1 MVPKRRSLRG
11 KGPTPRAE
19 ERTWHKAYK
28 EKELRE
34 KRKAANPYLAAKKR
48 GEEKRKGAEEIII
61 GRNACLEA
69 LKTPM
74 EASRDEFWNKL
85 KRM

>member
-1 MVPKRRSLRG
+1 MKEESESLGTHIQGNNGYEKDFMTMQGLPEGPCYVRSQFPIGSG
-11 KGPTPRAE
+11 KMCFSSL
-19 ERTWHKAYK
+19 WFMS
-28 EKELRE
+28 
-34 KRKAANPYLAAKKR
+34 
-48 GEEKRKGAEEIII
+48 
-61 GRNACLEA
+61 